1 MGFMKFSEFNL
12 STNNDILNALAKCIF
27 NIIKKVD
34 FSTKAKPNFFSP
46 LFSISLRLQ
55 RKPPRGWRRRPS
67 FFTSPEKRCTI
78 LENILHSSYSA
89 MIMRKM
95 ILVISNWIAASRH
108 RVMYISC
115 FPLDMKCFL
124 FHCH

>member
-34 FSTKAKPNFFSP
+34 FPTKAKPNFFSP

-55 RKPPRGWRRRPS
+55 RKPPRGWAKEGLLYFS
-67 FFTSPEKRCTI
+67 GE
-78 LENILHSSYSA
+78 E
-89 MIMRKM
+89 
-95 ILVISNWIAASRH
+95 
-108 RVMYISC
+108 MYDIGEHIT
-115 FPLDMKCFL
+115 FVL
-124 FHCH
+124 

>member
-34 FSTKAKPNFFSP
+34 FPTKAKPNFFSP
-46 LFSISLRLQ
+46 LFSIFLRLQ
-55 RKPPRGWRRRPS
+55 RKPRGKGEEA
-67 FFTSPEKRCTI
+67 FFTTAPEKRCTI

-124 FHCH
+124 FHWH